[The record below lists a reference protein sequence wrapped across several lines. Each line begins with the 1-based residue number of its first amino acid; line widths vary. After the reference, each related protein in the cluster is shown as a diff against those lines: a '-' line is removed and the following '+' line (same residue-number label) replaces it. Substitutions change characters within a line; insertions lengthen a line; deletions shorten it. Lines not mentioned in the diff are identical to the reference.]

1 MQRPRTAHRN
11 AWGLT
16 VLALLY
22 EKPMHPYEM
31 QRMIRERGKDQLVN
45 LKRGS
50 LYHAIERLEA
60 AGMID
65 PVETSREGRR
75 PERTVYKITDL
86 GREELEEWL
95 RELLSR
101 PAPDYPQFVAALNYL
116 PILLPEDALR
126 QLEAR
131 LVLLESEVAGFDA
144 AIRSTESYLH
154 RLWLLEV
161 DYARAVRKAELDWV
175 RAIVEDLR
183 SGELTWNHDK
193 LRELA
198 KQFEGSTEGG
208 GAVG

>member
-1 MQRPRTAHRN
+1 MQRSRTAHRN

-16 VLALLY
+16 VLALLF

-65 PVETSREGRR
+65 AVETSREGRR

-116 PILLPEDALR
+116 PVLLPDDVLR
-126 QLEAR
+126 QLEGR
-131 LVLLESEVAGFDA
+131 LVILETEVAGFDA
-144 AIRSTESYLH
+144 AIRSAETFLP
-154 RLWLLEV
+154 RLLLLES

-175 RAIVEDLR
+175 RAIVQDLR
-183 SGELTWNHDK
+183 SGELTWSHEQ
-193 LRELA
+193 LREIAERL
-198 KQFEGSTEGG
+198 EGPLGGG